1 MNAGK
6 NKNMLVYQDLVRKL
20 QHAIAA
26 RPYDEGGW
34 LPSAQA
40 LAAQFGASRL
50 TCLKAMRFLQI
61 EGLVRSVPP
70 RGFYVTPKEMR
81 HRKIAIIY
89 GSGETSPFFR
99 QGLPSEETRQ
109 NCDMS
114 AAIDYISQRGYY
126 AQMIQAS
133 RPEQLAAIAGSY
145 GVVGAIW
152 FFPRLSFEPVV
163 RELLGSE
170 IPTLLVNP
178 EPLGE
183 WQTPYEIRYD
193 FDAIRRDRTLF
204 LLSRGHLRILFI
216 GSYADAVKSRVE
228 AEILKAGGKFGKNHC
243 LGDLYKNADKLEPL
257 ISALKIT
264 AILSAVSEEQNAFLR
279 QALSK
284 IPYEKQPETLM
295 WDVDCLPK
303 MGDLFEP
310 VKTIHMNRK
319 MASLPGLIAARE
331 MVCHLETGEPLRTV
345 RIGYALSRE

>member
-1 MNAGK
+1 MNVGK
-6 NKNMLVYQDLVRKL
+6 KKNMLVYQDLVRNL
-20 QHAIAA
+20 QHVIATK
-26 RPYDEGGW
+26 PYDEGGW

-70 RGFYVTPKEMR
+70 RGFFVTPKEMR

-89 GSGETSPFFR
+89 GAGETSPFFR

-114 AAIDYISQRGYY
+114 AAIDYISQHGYY

-145 GVVGAIW
+145 GVVGALW
-152 FFPRLSFEPVV
+152 FFPSLTFQKAV
-163 RELLGSE
+163 RELLTSD

-178 EPLGE
+178 EPIGE
-183 WQTPYEIRYD
+183 WPNALEVRYD
-193 FDAIRRDRTLF
+193 FDAVRRDRAKF
-204 LLSRGHLRILFI
+204 LLSRGHRRMLYI
-216 GSYADAVKSRVE
+216 GSYADAVSYGVE
-228 AEILKAGGKFGKNHC
+228 AEILKAGGKCGKNHC
-243 LGDLYKNADKLEPL
+243 LDEPYKNGDKLESL
-257 ISALKIT
+257 ISSLKIT

-284 IPYEKQPETLM
+284 IPYDKQPETLM
-295 WDVDCLPK
+295 WDMDCLPK
-303 MGDLFEP
+303 MGDSFEP

-319 MASLPGLIAARE
+319 MASLPGLVAARE
-331 MVCHLETGEPLRTV
+331 MLCHLETGAPLCTV
-345 RIGYALSRE
+345 RIGYSLTRG